1 MEHLGQ
7 VGDSYGAGEGAKCA
21 PSIAPLPA
29 LLLWAA
35 ILPPKGSRQCCPRTE
50 VRYRDLV
57 PWSWMSLEAVT
68 KLSGDGKVYF
78 ILQGTD
84 HR

>member
-21 PSIAPLPA
+21 PSIGPLPA

-35 ILPPKGSRQCCPRTE
+35 ILPPKDSRQCCSNTE
-50 VRYRDLV
+50 ARCGDLV

-68 KLSGDGKVYF
+68 KLSGNGKVYF
-78 ILQGTD
+78 ILLGTD
-84 HR
+84 HH